1 LQPALPGRLNRA
13 EAQSDSTAFG
23 RGRLGPLGERGGVTV
38 RARPDTHGEK
48 SATLQDVAVAR
59 WAPPSEGLDADLR
72 HDLER
77 DGVLMVDVPA
87 FQLTESEL
95 PLAGRRWGDGRS
107 KNVSFDPNTGR
118 IDGAWAGGATIDEL
132 RALMGRYADWAQ
144 SLIAS
149 LFPPYRQAAEV
160 GRTSFRPRSVLEPPR
175 SRRKDDRRLHVDAFT
190 SQPVAGRRIL
200 RVFSNV
206 DPSGASRDWAIG
218 EGFEDYARR
227 FLGRARRLLPGEA
240 AVLHG
245 LTLTKVRRT
254 NYDQIM
260 LSMHDAA
267 KGDRNY
273 QQTAPRRMVSFP
285 HGATWVAFTDQSPH
299 AVLGGQCALEQT
311 FYLPIAALA
320 DPEGSPLRILE
331 RLCGTRLV

>member
-1 LQPALPGRLNRA
+1 M
-13 EAQSDSTAFG
+13 
-23 RGRLGPLGERGGVTV
+23 GGVTV
-38 RARPDTHGEK
+38 RVRPGAEGQCDAAPKTG
-48 SATLQDVAVAR
+48 AVAC
-59 WAPPSEGLDADLR
+59 WAPSVDGPDEDLR
-72 HDLER
+72 LQLER
-77 DGVLMVDVPA
+77 NGVLMVDVPA
-87 FQLTESEL
+87 FQLSEAEL
-95 PLAGRRWGDGRS
+95 SLTGRRWGDGRS

-118 IDGAWAGGATIDEL
+118 IDGTWGGGATFDEL
-132 RALMGRYADWAQ
+132 RALMGRYTGWAQ
-144 SLIAS
+144 DLVAR
-149 LFPPYRQAAEV
+149 LFPQYRASAEL

-240 AVLHG
+240 ALLHG

-267 KGDRNY
+267 KGDRHY

-285 HGATWVAFTDQSPH
+285 KGATWVAFTDQSPH

-331 RLCGTRLV
+331 RLCGARLV